1 MKRLTWF
8 VGGVAA
14 GATGVTYAKKKV
26 SRTVK
31 RTSETL
37 SPRNIAKS
45 AGTKVRGKATDVAD
59 ALREGR
65 AAGKAREHELRA
77 RRDHLVEPID
87 GRLGPDDQLLV
98 DGQPVDAGRVIVLK
112 KK

>member
-26 SRTVK
+26 SRTVR

-37 SPRNIAKS
+37 APRNLAKS
-45 AGTKVRGKATDVAD
+45 ATNKVRGKASDVAE
-59 ALREGR
+59 AVREGR
-65 AAGKAREHELRA
+65 AAGKARERELRA
-77 RRDHLVEPID
+77 RRDHLIEPLND
-87 GRLGPDDQLLV
+87 RLGPDDQLLV

>member
-14 GATGVTYAKKKV
+14 GATGASYAKKKV

-31 RTSETL
+31 RTTETL
-37 SPRNIAKS
+37 SPRHIAHS
-45 AGTKVRGKATDVAD
+45 ASVKVRGKVSDVAD
-59 ALREGR
+59 AVREGR
-65 AAGKAREHELRA
+65 SAGKARESELRA
-77 RRDHLVEPID
+77 RRNHLVEPIVD
-87 GRLGPDDQLLV
+87 RLGPDDQLLV
-98 DGQPVDAGRVIVLK
+98 DGQPVDTGRVIVLK

>member
-31 RTSETL
+31 RTSESL
-37 SPRNIAKS
+37 SPRHLAKT
-45 AGTKVRGKATDVAD
+45 ATTKVRGKAIDVAD
-59 ALREGR
+59 AVREGR

-77 RRDHLVEPID
+77 RLDHLAEPIND
-87 GRLGPDDQLLV
+87 RLGPDDQLLV